1 MGVMG
6 VIEKYPAMSKDD
18 ARAILTGLMHEGVRA
33 DRLSEKAKQ
42 EIRTAFE
49 TVLRLV
55 EKENT

>member
-1 MGVMG
+1 
-6 VIEKYPAMSKDD
+6 MSKDD
-18 ARAILTGLMHEGVRA
+18 ARTILTGLMHEGLRA
-33 DRLSEKAKQ
+33 DRLSAKAKQ

>member
-1 MGVMG
+1 MN
-6 VIEKYPAMSKDD
+6 KAD
-18 ARAILTGLMHEGVRA
+18 ARAILNGLVHEGIVA

-55 EKENT
+55 KKESK